1 MYEVIWFFNQIMIYI
16 SKVMNINLLYISLL
30 LFSN

>member
-1 MYEVIWFFNQIMIYI
+1 MYEVIWFFNQIPIYI